1 MVMSENKKLYPL
13 AASQRMHYYTV
24 QYCPQKQVLNIGTS
38 LTIEA
43 DIDFDV
49 LRESIYEAYDRCECM
64 RIRFT
69 QNENG
74 EVMQYIEPKEEREIP
89 FFEFGHW
96 KYEDAEN
103 EMKNWTSVPFER
115 FDSPM
120 NRVVMISMPDGFKG
134 VYLLVDHM
142 TMDAQ
147 AIVLF
152 LKDVI
157 QVYCSKKYDYE
168 YPKALQSYIK
178 ALEKDLKYEAE
189 SKSKQKDKQ
198 FWTEF
203 IEKSEPMYTDA
214 TGDNLLQRS
223 REEKNNPE
231 LRAVINGIPNCDA
244 EIAQFHLEPDPSDV
258 LVKFCEEN
266 QISMASLLLMAVRTY
281 LQKVNNGEPDVSI
294 QNTVSRRATLL
305 EKHSGG
311 SRVHFFP
318 CRTIVNLDETF
329 LQGCE
334 KIRESQNNIFR
345 HANFDPIEFRSMR
358 AKYYNNAP
366 GEVYEPMSLT
376 YQPLSMRS
384 DDMPDIRYKSNW
396 YTNGVEAQN
405 LYLTVMHRSL
415 DNGLDF
421 CFEYKKEKYDYTDL
435 EKIYYFI
442 TRIIFEGVK
451 NPNQTIAEIISNT

>member
-1 MVMSENKKLYPL
+1 MSEVKKLYPL
-13 AASQRMHYYTV
+13 AASQKMHYFTV

-38 LTIEA
+38 LTIEE

-49 LRESIYEAYDRCECM
+49 LRESIYEAYDHCECM

-69 QNENG
+69 QDENG
-74 EVMQYIEPKEEREIP
+74 EIMQYVVPKEDREIP

-120 NRVVMISMPDGFKG
+120 NKIVMISMPDGFKG

-157 QVYCSKKYDYE
+157 QVYCSKKYNYD
-168 YPKALQSYIK
+168 YPKPLQSYIK
-178 ALEKDLKYEAE
+178 ALEKDLKYENN
-189 SKSKQKDKQ
+189 SKAQQKDRQ

-203 IEKSEPMYTDA
+203 LHQPEPIYNDA
-214 TGDNLLQRS
+214 TGDNKLE
-223 REEKNNPE
+223 RERIAKNNPN
-231 LRAVINGIPNCDA
+231 LRAVVSGIQNCDA

-258 LVKFCEEN
+258 LVNFCQEN

-281 LQKVNNGEPDVSI
+281 LQKVNNNEPDVSI

-305 EKHSGG
+305 EKNSGG

-318 CRTIVNLDETF
+318 CRTIVNTDETF
-329 LQGCE
+329 LEGCQ
-334 KIRESQNNIFR
+334 KVRDSQNNVFR
-345 HANFDPIEFRSMR
+345 HANFNPIEFMAMRS
-358 AKYYNNAP
+358 KHYNIAH
-366 GEVYEPMSLT
+366 GESYEPMSLT

-384 DDMPDIRYKSNW
+384 DDMPDIRYKTNW
-396 YTNGVEAQN
+396 YSNGVAAQN

-421 CFEYKKEKYDYTDL
+421 CFEYKKEKYNYNDL

-451 NPNQTIAEIISNT
+451 NPNQTIAEIIAKA

>member
-1 MVMSENKKLYPL
+1 MSQEKKLYPL
-13 AASQRMHYYTV
+13 AASQKLHYFTV

-38 LTIEA
+38 LTIET

-49 LRESIYEAYDRCECM
+49 LKESIYEAYEHCECM
-64 RIRFT
+64 RVRFT

-74 EVMQYIEPKEEREIP
+74 EVMQYVVPREERDIQ

-103 EMKNWTSVPFER
+103 EMKKWTSVPFER

-134 VYLLVDHM
+134 MYLLVDHM

-152 LKDVI
+152 MTDVI
-157 QVYCSKKYDYE
+157 QVYCSKKYGTE
-168 YPKALQSYIK
+168 YPKPLQSYIK
-178 ALEKDLKYEAE
+178 ALEKDLKYEDN
-189 SKSKQKDKQ
+189 SKALQKDRK
-198 FWTEF
+198 FWNEF
-203 IEKSEPMYTDA
+203 LEISEPIYNDV
-214 TGDNLLQRS
+214 TGDNRLE
-223 REEKNNPE
+223 RERIATNNPE
-231 LRAVINGIPNCDA
+231 LRAATNGIQNCEA

-258 LVKFCEEN
+258 LVNFCEQNE
-266 QISMASLLLMAVRTY
+266 ISMASLLLMAVRTY
-281 LQKVNNGEPDVSI
+281 LQKVNNNQPDVSI

-305 EKHSGG
+305 EKNSGG

-318 CRTIVNLDETF
+318 CRTIVNLEDTF
-329 LQGCE
+329 IEGC
-334 KIRESQNNIFR
+334 KKVRESQNNVFR
-345 HANFDPIEFRSMR
+345 HANFNPIEFMAMRS
-358 AKYYNNAP
+358 KFYKNAP
-366 GEVYEPMSLT
+366 GQTYEPMSLT
-376 YQPLSMRS
+376 YQPLSLRS
-384 DDMPDIRYKSNW
+384 ADVPSDIRYKSNW
-396 YTNGVEAQN
+396 YTNGVAAQN

-421 CFEYKKEKYDYTDL
+421 CFEYKKEKYNYNDL

-442 TRIIFEGVK
+442 TRILFEGVK
-451 NPNQTIAEIISNT
+451 NPNSTVGEIISNT

>member
-1 MVMSENKKLYPL
+1 MSEVKKLYPL
-13 AASQRMHYYTV
+13 AASQKMHYFTV

-38 LTIEA
+38 LTIEE

-49 LRESIYEAYDRCECM
+49 LRESIYEAYDHCECM

-69 QNENG
+69 QDENG
-74 EVMQYIEPKEEREIP
+74 EIMQYVVPKEDREIP

-120 NRVVMISMPDGFKG
+120 NKIVIISMPDGFKG

-157 QVYCSKKYDYE
+157 QVYCSKKYNYD
-168 YPKALQSYIK
+168 YPKPLQSYIK
-178 ALEKDLKYEAE
+178 ALEKDLKYENN
-189 SKSKQKDKQ
+189 SKAQQKDRQ

-203 IEKSEPMYTDA
+203 LHQPEPIYNDA
-214 TGDNLLQRS
+214 TGDNKLE
-223 REEKNNPE
+223 RERIAKNNPN
-231 LRAVINGIPNCDA
+231 LRAVVSGIQNCDA

-258 LVKFCEEN
+258 LVNFCQEN

-281 LQKVNNGEPDVSI
+281 LQKVNNNEPDVSI

-305 EKHSGG
+305 EKNSGG

-318 CRTIVNLDETF
+318 CRTIVNTDETF
-329 LQGCE
+329 LEGCQ
-334 KIRESQNNIFR
+334 KVRDSQNNVFR
-345 HANFDPIEFRSMR
+345 HANFNPIEFMAMRS
-358 AKYYNNAP
+358 KHYNIAH
-366 GEVYEPMSLT
+366 GESYEPMSLT

-384 DDMPDIRYKSNW
+384 DDMPDIRYKTNW
-396 YTNGVEAQN
+396 YSNGVAAQN

-421 CFEYKKEKYDYTDL
+421 CFEYKKEKYNYNDL

-451 NPNQTIAEIISNT
+451 NPNQTIAEIIAKA

>member
-1 MVMSENKKLYPL
+1 MSEVKKLYPL
-13 AASQRMHYYTV
+13 VASQKIHYFTV

-38 LTIEA
+38 LTIEE

-49 LRESIYEAYDRCECM
+49 LRESIHEAYDRCECM

-69 QNENG
+69 QDENG
-74 EVMQYIEPKEEREIP
+74 EVMQYVVPKDEREIP
-89 FFEFGHW
+89 FFEFAHW

-103 EMKNWTSVPFER
+103 EMKKWTAIPFER

-120 NRVVMISMPDGFKG
+120 NKVVMISMPDGFKG

-142 TMDAQ
+142 TLDAQ

-157 QVYCSKKYDYE
+157 QIYCSKKYDYE
-168 YPKALQSYIK
+168 YPKPLQSYIK
-178 ALEKDLKYEAE
+178 ALEKDLKYENN
-189 SKSKQKDKQ
+189 SKSLQKDRE
-198 FWTEF
+198 FWKEF
-203 IEKSEPMYTDA
+203 LEKSEPIYNDA
-214 TGDNLLQRS
+214 IGENKLELARI
-223 REEKNNPE
+223 EKNNPN
-231 LRAVINGIPNCDA
+231 LRAVVNGIQNCDA
-244 EIAQFHLEPDPSDV
+244 EIAQFHLEPSPSDV

-266 QISMASLLLMAVRTY
+266 QISMASLLLMTVRTY
-281 LQKVNNGEPDVSI
+281 LQKVNNNEPDVSI

-305 EKHSGG
+305 EKNSGG

-318 CRTIVNLDETF
+318 CRTIVNTDETF
-329 LQGCE
+329 IEGCR
-334 KIRESQNNIFR
+334 KVRDSQNNVFR
-345 HANFDPIEFRSMR
+345 HANFNPIEFMAMRS
-358 AKYYNNAP
+358 KYYNNAP
-366 GEVYEPMSLT
+366 GETYEPMSLT

-384 DDMPDIRYKSNW
+384 DDMPDIRYKTNW
-396 YTNGVEAQN
+396 YTNGVAAQN

-421 CFEYKKEKYDYTDL
+421 CFEYKKEKYSYDDL

-442 TRIIFEGVK
+442 TRIIFEGVQ

>member
-1 MVMSENKKLYPL
+1 MSEAKKLYPL
-13 AASQRMHYYTV
+13 VASQRMHYFTV
-24 QYCPQKQVLNIGTS
+24 QYCPLKQVLNIGTS

-49 LRESIYEAYDRCECM
+49 LKESIYEAYDRCECM

-69 QNENG
+69 KDENG
-74 EVMQYIEPKEEREIP
+74 EVKQYIADKEERDIP

-103 EMKNWTSVPFER
+103 EMKKWTAIPFER

-120 NRVVMISMPDGFKG
+120 NKVVMISMPDGFKG

-142 TMDAQ
+142 TLDAQ

-157 QVYCSKKYDYE
+157 QIYCSKKYDYE
-168 YPKALQSYIK
+168 YPKPLQSFVK
-178 ALEKDLKYEAE
+178 ALEKDLKYENN
-189 SKSKQKDKQ
+189 SKAQQKDRQ
-198 FWTEF
+198 FWTDFLE
-203 IEKSEPMYTDA
+203 ESEPIYNDA
-214 TGDNLLQRS
+214 TGDNKLE
-223 REEKNNPE
+223 RERIEKNNPN
-231 LRAVINGIPNCDA
+231 LRAAVNGIANCEA
-244 EIAQFHLEPDPSDV
+244 EIAQFHLEPQPSDV

-266 QISMASLLLMAVRTY
+266 QVSMASLLLMAVRTY
-281 LQKVNNGEPDVSI
+281 LQKVNNNEPDVSI

-305 EKHSGG
+305 EKGSGG

-318 CRTIVNLDETF
+318 CRTIINTDETF
-329 LQGCE
+329 IEGCR
-334 KIRESQNNIFR
+334 KIRDSQNNVFR
-345 HANFDPIEFRSMR
+345 HANFDPIEFMSMR
-358 AKYYNNAP
+358 SKCYNNAR
-366 GEVYEPMSLT
+366 GETYEPMTLT

-384 DDMPDIRYKSNW
+384 DDMPDIRYKTNW
-396 YTNGVEAQN
+396 YTNGVAAQN

-421 CFEYKKEKYDYTDL
+421 CFEYKKEKYNYEEL

-442 TRIIFEGVK
+442 TRIIFEGVQ
-451 NPNQTIAEIISNT
+451 NPDKTIAEIIANA